1 MRSFNT
7 TYLAR
12 KVAALIVAATALISS
27 VSEFCRHL
35 PVHGLHSNTHIW
47 GGAVLVGLLVVGIV
61 SLLNYYKDAQPFNNP
76 IARASFYMA
85 WAACLICINSFGW
98 ASAGWLGVGGGTIIL
113 ILIACSSRS
122 TQPQAQLPSGR

>member
-1 MRSFNT
+1 LPFE
-7 TYLAR
+7 R
-12 KVAALIVAATALISS
+12 KSHEI
-27 VSEFCRHL
+27 FQHHL
-35 PVHGLHSNTHIW
+35 PGPQGRCPDRRGYGLHSNTHIW